1 MNNQIEPIDPLV
13 TNNNFFYADQKMLD
27 ILVNNDI
34 QDYLDY
40 VREKQKKS
48 KIQPPEP
55 TSNKQLLDDYKQE
68 RQNKHKKI
76 MLESIWTNIITLE
89 NTINKF
95 KF

>member
-40 VREKQKKS
+40 VREKQKNLKFNHLNQHL
-48 KIQPPEP
+48 I
-55 TSNKQLLDDYKQE
+55 NNYL
-68 RQNKHKKI
+68 
-76 MLESIWTNIITLE
+76 M
-89 NTINKF
+89 TINK
-95 KF
+95 KEKINIRKLCWKAYGQTLLH